1 MAKDFYA
8 YFAQGITIMHT
19 NNQPIYVYEVITL
32 IQYLLKKIL
41 YCGYSIILW
50 SIHATVYLSV
60 REICITYISRFQNQV
75 IHYST

>member
-19 NNQPIYVYEVITL
+19 NNQPICVYEVIE
-32 IQYLLKKIL
+32 YLLKNLL

-60 REICITYISRFQNQV
+60 REICITYITRFQNQV